1 MSNILDHPSRSTSF
15 LNSILL
21 GSALCKMSDK
31 SVISNEAKGPEQV
44 PAGGKATPIRHGE
57 QVVEAIDD
65 PEVSDFYDG
74 AVSQAYRRKSELVAK
89 HLAEIGM
96 GK

>member
-1 MSNILDHPSRSTSF
+1 MSE
-15 LNSILL
+15 
-21 GSALCKMSDK
+21 K
-31 SVISNEAKGPEQV
+31 SVISNKAKGPEV
-44 PAGGKATPIRHGE
+44 PVGKAASIRHGE
-57 QVVEAIDD
+57 LAEDIDD

-74 AVSQAYRRKSELVAK
+74 AVSQAYRLKSELVAK